1 MLEQSLF
8 DLAIATC
15 FSSASLAAKIKRY
28 LLQLDTQDMM
38 QKDRFHSACLR
49 ELQNDLD
56 TDYARRFRLND
67 IQAALAVVWPPNVFS
82 DDSGLSSLDHLF
94 TSLMQINGD
103 YYQYR
108 DGQEQA
114 YARMCARIDPAL
126 IVTWKMAQRIHT
138 TPRLDSHDVLRIVES
153 QQPFFSPLPPAGS
166 GVADNHVHLGG
177 AHYDGLVLMMGTLD
191 IPPSSTHE
199 KLDHD
204 GQCLEDLQRLAI
216 GLLAQGTWLD
226 SPCDAPQHHKK
237 TEGPLY
243 FLLRTALSDKWKVSA
258 PAYLHW
264 QTLLSQTALANP
276 KDPRW
281 IRQQIARN
289 MLSANIKTAWH
300 WFLIW
305 LWTHYQA
312 RDCSLHLRM
321 TIFYLLNSLMA
332 LRRKLIMDGQGLT
345 RFVGFYDRPL
355 RYGREYPNGISAG
368 NTLFQ
373 HIDDVAELKVT
384 QGKFEPKAIGKW
396 LAQLAASS
404 GIATPNGL
412 MPMKT
417 KPAADYR
424 AMMERWHYCVHFLR
438 IAKYKNDPGLVWQ
451 EAKAL
456 HAKLHQQ
463 AGWDRPEL
471 LGISSRNDG
480 DEHPYLVPSR
490 WVRGLDVAGDENLVK
505 VETYAPAM
513 RWLRQGMQ
521 RKSFGEP
528 ASSGLHLSVHAGED
542 YGHPLSGMRHLDE
555 TVQFCEMQAGD
566 RLGHA
571 LAIGIMP
578 VDWLERHGD
587 MVIPVDEHVDNL
599 VWAWHYAGVMSEYLP
614 LAAQV
619 MPMLER
625 RIHLMLPFVPWTHLG
640 CIGVN
645 SIHQTSPFI
654 RTCSSAKTIANLH
667 PEVLFKAWQLRRNCS
682 YYLKEWEKAGV
693 KDGLMLAALPDLEKL
708 TQRCESDAGYIEHH
722 GASEYAQALEYLP
735 EVKLFRNRAWWLE
748 MQKGGKSAPELNCR
762 QKHGALPKIRVR
774 LEAHERAD
782 ASWQKKL
789 PDSMGM
795 LEDTHSPQE
804 LEFMHALQDWLLD
817 NYDQKGLL
825 IEVNP
830 TSNTY
835 IAKLKKHAEHPI
847 FRWYPISQN
856 SLEEG
861 KQHNKFG
868 LRRGPIKVCI
878 NTDDPGI
885 MPTTLRTEFALLR
898 DAALEHKASR
908 TDAEAWLER
917 IRQIGLNEFNKK
929 HQPVW
934 VKK

>member
-1 MLEQSLF
+1 MLDQSLF
-8 DLAIATC
+8 ELAIATC
-15 FSSASLAAKIKRY
+15 FSSPNLAAKLKKH
-28 LLQLDTQDMM
+28 LMQSDAQDIM
-38 QKDRFHSACLR
+38 QKDHFHAACIDSLG
-49 ELQNDLD
+49 NDLD
-56 TDYARRFRLND
+56 IDYARRFRLND
-67 IQAALAVVWPPNVFS
+67 IHSALAVVWPSNVFT

-94 TSLMQINGD
+94 ESLMETNGD

-114 YARMCARIDPAL
+114 YARICARLDPAL
-126 IVTWKMAQRIHT
+126 IVCWKIAQRINT
-138 TPRLDSHDVLRIVES
+138 TPSLDSHDVLRIVEC
-153 QQPFFSPLPPAGS
+153 QQPFFSPLPPSGS

-177 AHYDGLVLMMGTLD
+177 VHYDGLILMIGALD
-191 IPPSSTHE
+191 NSYSPAQE
-199 KLDHD
+199 KLDYD
-204 GQCLEDLQRLAI
+204 RECLQNLQRLAI
-216 GLLAQGTWLD
+216 GLLTKGTWLD
-226 SPCDAPQHHKK
+226 TPSDVPQDHQK
-237 TEGPLY
+237 TEESLCI
-243 FLLRTALSDKWKVSA
+243 LLRTALGEGWKVST
-258 PAYLHW
+258 PVYLHW
-264 QTLLSQTALANP
+264 QTLLGQATQANP
-276 KDPRW
+276 RDPRW

-289 MLSANIKTAWH
+289 ILNSNIAKAWH

-312 RDCSLHLRM
+312 KKCPHNLRM
-321 TIFYLLNSLMA
+321 AIFYLLNSLMT

-355 RYGREYPNGISAG
+355 RYGREYSNGINAA

-373 HIDDVAELKVT
+373 HADDVAELKVT

-396 LAQLAASS
+396 LAQLAAFS
-404 GIATPNGL
+404 GIPTPDGL
-412 MPMKT
+412 MPMKEKSAT
-417 KPAADYR
+417 NYR
-424 AMMERWHYCVHFLR
+424 AVMDRWHYCVHFLR
-438 IAKYKNDPGLVWQ
+438 IAKYKNNPGLVWQ

-456 HAKLHQQ
+456 HTKLHQQ
-463 AGWDRPEL
+463 AGWDRPEM
-471 LGISSRNDG
+471 LGISSRNKG
-480 DEHPYLVPSR
+480 SEHPQLVPSR

-505 VETYAPAM
+505 VETYAPAI
-513 RWLRQGMQ
+513 RWLRLGMQ
-521 RKSFGEP
+521 RKPFGEP

-571 LAIGIMP
+571 LAIGITP
-578 VDWLERHGD
+578 FDWLERHGD

-625 RIHLMLPFVPWTHLG
+625 RIRLMLPSVPWAHLG
-640 CIGVN
+640 CIGVYP
-645 SIHQTSPFI
+645 IHQASTFIKTCTSAE
-654 RTCSSAKTIANLH
+654 SIANLH
-667 PEVLFKAWQLRRNCS
+667 PDVLFKAWQLRRNCS
-682 YYLKEWEKAGV
+682 YYLKEWDKSGV
-693 KDGLMLAALPDLEKL
+693 KDEPVLAALPDLEKL
-708 TQRCESDAGYIEHH
+708 TQRCESNARHFEHNSV
-722 GASEYAQALEYLP
+722 SEYKQELEYLP

-748 MQKGGKSAPELNCR
+748 MQKEDKSAPSLNCR
-762 QKHGALPKIRVR
+762 QKHGALPKVRVR
-774 LEAHERAD
+774 LEAHERVD
-782 ASWQKKL
+782 AGWQKKI
-789 PDSMGM
+789 PNTMGL

-817 NYDQKGLL
+817 NYDQKGLI

-898 DAALEHKASR
+898 NAALEHKATR

-917 IRQIGLNEFNKK
+917 IRQIGLREFHQK
-929 HQPVW
+929 HQSVW
-934 VKK
+934 IKK

>member
-1 MLEQSLF
+1 MLDQSLF

-15 FSSASLAAKIKRY
+15 FSSPSLAAKLKQH
-28 LLQLDTQDMM
+28 LLHPDMQDMM
-38 QKDRFHSACLR
+38 QKDRFHSACLQALR
-49 ELQNDLD
+49 NDLD
-56 TDYARRFRLND
+56 NDYARHFRINE
-67 IQAALAVVWPPNVFS
+67 ITSALAVVWPKNVFS
-82 DDSGLSSLDHLF
+82 DDAGLPSLDHLF
-94 TSLMQINGD
+94 TSLMQTHGD
-103 YYQYR
+103 YYQYL

-114 YARMCARIDPAL
+114 YARMSARLDPAL
-126 IVTWKMAQRIHT
+126 MVMWEMSQKIQDTAC
-138 TPRLDSHDVLRIVES
+138 LDAHDVLRIVES
-153 QQPFFSPLPPAGS
+153 QQPFFSPLPSTGT

-177 AHYDGLVLMMGTLD
+177 VHYDGLVLMLGVLEC
-191 IPPSSTHE
+191 PPTQAQDE
-199 KLDHD
+199 FDQDQKN
-204 GQCLEDLQRLAI
+204 LQDMRRLAM
-216 GLLAQGTWLD
+216 GLLAKGDWLD
-226 SPCDAPQHHKK
+226 YPCHAGQDKAKK
-237 TEGPLY
+237 TEESLN
-243 FLLRTALSDKWKVSA
+243 LLLKNVLSEQWKTSA
-258 PAYLHW
+258 PTYLHW
-264 QTLLSQTALANP
+264 QTLLDQTVLANP
-276 KDPRW
+276 RDPLW

-289 MLSANIKTAWH
+289 MLSANIATAWH

-305 LWTHYQA
+305 LWAHYQA
-312 RDCSLHLRM
+312 SDCPRNLRM
-321 TIFYLLNSLMA
+321 AIFYLLNSLMA

-345 RFVGFYDRPL
+345 RFVSFYDRPL
-355 RYGREYPNGISAG
+355 RNGSEYSNGISAA

-373 HIDDVAELKVT
+373 HADDVAELKVT

-404 GIATPNGL
+404 GTSAPSGL
-412 MPMKT
+412 MPMKK

-438 IAKYKNDPGLVWQ
+438 IPTFQNNPGLVWQ
-451 EAKAL
+451 EAKTL
-456 HAKLHQQ
+456 HIKLHQQ

-471 LGISSRNDG
+471 LGISSRTDD
-480 DEHPYLVPSR
+480 DEHPQLVPSR

-513 RWLRQGMQ
+513 RWLRLGMQ
-521 RKSFGEP
+521 KKSYGEP

-555 TVQFCEMQAGD
+555 TVQFCEMRAGD

-571 LAIGIMP
+571 LAIGIKP
-578 VDWLERHGD
+578 SDWLERHGD
-587 MVIPVDEHVDNL
+587 MVIPIDEHVDNL

-625 RIHLMLPFVPWTHLG
+625 RIRLMLPFVPWTHPG
-640 CIGVN
+640 CIGIYAHHLV
-645 SIHQTSPFI
+645 SHPTKKA
-654 RTCSSAKTIANLH
+654 CSSAQSIAALH
-667 PEVLFKAWQLRRNCS
+667 PDVLFKAWQLRRNCS
-682 YYLKEWEKAGV
+682 HYLKEWDKTGV
-693 KDGLMLAALPDLEKL
+693 TDELILAALPDVEKL
-708 TQRCESDAGYIEHH
+708 MQKCESETGHPDRH
-722 GASEYAQALEYLP
+722 ALEYLP
-735 EVKLFRNRAWWLE
+735 EVKLFRTRARWLE
-748 MQKGGKSAPELNCR
+748 LQKGGKPMPDLQCD
-762 QKHGALPKIRVR
+762 QTHGALPKVRVR

-782 ASWQKKL
+782 AGWQKKN
-789 PDSMGM
+789 PDAMGL

-830 TSNTY
+830 TSNVY

-847 FRWYPISQN
+847 FRWYPVSQT
-856 SLEEG
+856 SLEKG
-861 KQHNKFG
+861 GSHNKFG

-898 DAALEHKASR
+898 DAAIEHKATR

-917 IRQIGLNEFNKK
+917 IRQIGLREFHQK
-929 HQPVW
+929 HQSVW
-934 VKK
+934 VNK